1 MADTEKEKIPKWIS
15 RPGKRKKTGKLPKA
29 GGPVIINPKWSKEN
43 KFKSGESGGRATHG
57 YGKAYMKGG
66 RVK

>member
-15 RPGKRKKTGKLPKA
+15 RPGKRKKMGKPPKS
-29 GGPVIINPKWSKEN
+29 GGPVVINPEWLKEN
-43 KFKSGESGGRATHG
+43 KAEGGRIGRATHG
-57 YGKAYMKGG
+57 FGKAYMKGG

>member
-15 RPGKRKKTGKLPKA
+15 RPGKRKKMGKLPKA
-29 GGPVIINPKWSKEN
+29 GGPVIINPKWLEEN
-43 KFKSGESGGRATHG
+43 KFKSGGRATHG
-57 YGKAYMKGG
+57 FGKAYMKGG